1 MATTTE
7 VDNLPV
13 TAAQSFRPY
22 ARSLSHELRTPMHGV
37 IGMLDVMH
45 ATVQES
51 IEMQQNPKIR
61 KIFLALKDN
70 IEVVQGTTVSSFP
83 DLTTLIGK
91 QIVHAEQ

>member
-7 VDNLPV
+7 VDSVPV
-13 TAAQSFRPY
+13 TGAHSFRPY

-51 IEMQQNPKIR
+51 IEMQQNPQIR
-61 KIFLALKDN
+61 NIFLALKDN
-70 IEVVQGTTVSSFP
+70 IEVVQGTAVSPFP
-83 DLTTLIGK
+83 DPTMLIGK
-91 QIVHAEQ
+91 QIVRAEQ

>member
-7 VDNLPV
+7 VDNVPV
-13 TAAQSFRPY
+13 AATHSFRPY

-51 IEMQQNPKIR
+51 IELQQNPKIR
-61 KIFLALKDN
+61 NIFLALKDN
-70 IEVVQGTTVSSFP
+70 IEVVQGITVSPFP
-83 DLTTLIGK
+83 HPTMLIGK
-91 QIVHAEQ
+91 QIVHVEQ